1 MSGVF
6 ETIKRL
12 CGDGVEFR
20 RLGDIARIKNG
31 KDHKGLN
38 DGEFPVYGSGGIMR
52 YVDSYVYN
60 KPSVLIPRKGSLNN
74 IFYVD
79 VPFWNVDT
87 IFYTETDDT
96 QVNTKYLYYF
106 LSTVGLG
113 NMNQAGGVPS
123 QTQAVLKEL
132 KIAVPPLEVQ
142 LEIVKVLDVFIKLE
156 AELEA
161 ELEARRK
168 QYEYYRDMLLTFDD
182 RTDSESKQ
190 AIIMALGDVGC
201 FVRGTGIQ
209 KSDFRE
215 KGVGC
220 IHYGQV
226 HTHYG
231 TWADETKSF
240 VDSEFAQRLRKAQKG
255 DLVIAT
261 TSEDDDAVAK
271 AVAWLGEEDV
281 VVSTDAYIFRH
292 SLNPKYVSYFFQTEQ
307 FHKQKRPYITGTK
320 VRRISGENLAKIF
333 IPVPAREE
341 QDRIVAILDKFDVL
355 TNSIAEGLPREI
367 ELRRK
372 QYEYYRD
379 KLLSFVPLEKTE

>member
-1 MSGVF
+1 
-6 ETIKRL
+6 
-12 CGDGVEFR
+12 
-20 RLGDIARIKNG
+20 
-31 KDHKGLN
+31 
-38 DGEFPVYGSGGIMR
+38 
-52 YVDSYVYN
+52 
-60 KPSVLIPRKGSLNN
+60 
-74 IFYVD
+74 
-79 VPFWNVDT
+79 
-87 IFYTETDDT
+87 
-96 QVNTKYLYYF
+96 
-106 LSTVGLG
+106 
-113 NMNQAGGVPS
+113 
-123 QTQAVLKEL
+123 
-132 KIAVPPLEVQ
+132 
-142 LEIVKVLDVFIKLE
+142 
-156 AELEA
+156 
-161 ELEARRK
+161 
-168 QYEYYRDMLLTFDD
+168 MLLTFDE
-182 RTDSESKQ
+182 RTDSASKQASKQ
-190 AIIMALGDVGC
+190 AIIMALGEVGY

-240 VDSEFAQRLRKAQKG
+240 VDPEFAQKLRKAQKG

-281 VVSTDAYIFRH
+281 VVSTDAYIYRH

-320 VRRISGENLAKIF
+320 VRRISGENLAKIN

-379 KLLSFVPLEKTE
+379 KLLSFVPLEKTA

>member
-1 MSGVF
+1 
-6 ETIKRL
+6 
-12 CGDGVEFR
+12 
-20 RLGDIARIKNG
+20 
-31 KDHKGLN
+31 
-38 DGEFPVYGSGGIMR
+38 
-52 YVDSYVYN
+52 
-60 KPSVLIPRKGSLNN
+60 
-74 IFYVD
+74 
-79 VPFWNVDT
+79 
-87 IFYTETDDT
+87 
-96 QVNTKYLYYF
+96 
-106 LSTVGLG
+106 
-113 NMNQAGGVPS
+113 
-123 QTQAVLKEL
+123 
-132 KIAVPPLEVQ
+132 
-142 LEIVKVLDVFIKLE
+142 
-156 AELEA
+156 
-161 ELEARRK
+161 
-168 QYEYYRDMLLTFDD
+168 
-182 RTDSESKQ
+182 
-190 AIIMALGDVGC
+190 MALGEVGY

-240 VDSEFAQRLRKAQKG
+240 VDPKFAQKLRKAQKG

-320 VRRISGENLAKIF
+320 VRRISGENLAKIH

-379 KLLSFVPLEKTE
+379 KLLSFVPLEKTA

>member
-1 MSGVF
+1 
-6 ETIKRL
+6 
-12 CGDGVEFR
+12 
-20 RLGDIARIKNG
+20 
-31 KDHKGLN
+31 
-38 DGEFPVYGSGGIMR
+38 
-52 YVDSYVYN
+52 
-60 KPSVLIPRKGSLNN
+60 
-74 IFYVD
+74 
-79 VPFWNVDT
+79 
-87 IFYTETDDT
+87 
-96 QVNTKYLYYF
+96 
-106 LSTVGLG
+106 
-113 NMNQAGGVPS
+113 
-123 QTQAVLKEL
+123 
-132 KIAVPPLEVQ
+132 
-142 LEIVKVLDVFIKLE
+142 
-156 AELEA
+156 
-161 ELEARRK
+161 
-168 QYEYYRDMLLTFDD
+168 
-182 RTDSESKQ
+182 
-190 AIIMALGDVGC
+190 MALGDVGC

-320 VRRISGENLAKIF
+320 VRRISGENLAKIR

-379 KLLSFVPLEKTE
+379 KLLSFVPLGKTA